1 MLDDALKA
9 PHISQQISPT
19 LPYGTYASDW
29 SRDQASYFNAVQTE
43 KTAMFIILSLIVI
56 VAAFGLLSSMYMV
69 VTEKRRDI
77 AILRTMGMTRGQIRQ
92 IFLTQGLTF
101 GGFGMVVGVI
111 LGIII
116 TLNVPAIMDF
126 IQRMTGYSLS
136 AEMYFINEL
145 TVEIDP
151 AVVIGISVVTLLLTL
166 IFSVIPA
173 QIAAKTEPARALSH
187 E

>member
-1 MLDDALKA
+1 MVGTFSSGHHQFDSGVLLTNIEDAAKLLEQDGITGFHIMLDDALKA
-9 PHISQQISPT
+9 PHISQQIHPT
-19 LPYGTYASDW
+19 LPYGAFASDW

-101 GGFGMVVGVI
+101 GGFGMIVGVV

-116 TLNVPAIMDF
+116 TEGRCLTAVPP
-126 IQRMTGYSLS
+126 RR
-136 AEMYFINEL
+136 
-145 TVEIDP
+145 P
-151 AVVIGISVVTLLLTL
+151 
-166 IFSVIPA
+166 
-173 QIAAKTEPARALSH
+173 
-187 E
+187 